1 MKHGKL
7 LPVWTL
13 ALALG
18 LTVGVLAL
26 TACTGGDDKASGS
39 EQAAEPTTVVDKTV
53 DDAADEAG
61 GQPVDDGSVWVVTK
75 EVGSYQVA
83 DSSSQ
88 VEITYE
94 LDEQG
99 NAVKLTQTQGEG
111 FEPYVATS
119 TFDEDGYITQTNDS
133 LGAGMTLTYTL
144 EKDEQGRLTKS
155 TGSDGTT
162 EEITYDDAGNI
173 AKRVIT
179 GSSMGEDPD
188 GNWTITGT
196 YSSTTVYDK
205 NGHVSSVL
213 NENGETCQLVKKT
226 FTYNDAGQI
235 TSVKNEYFSG
245 TDPDNLEPDASPAV
259 AAKVEYDDNGNIA
272 RVTEEGEAYTYVTS
286 YEYTKVE
293 HPSLAVRLNSHNL
306 YV

>member
-1 MKHGKL
+1 MKHSKL
-7 LPVWTL
+7 LPVWML

-18 LTVGVLAL
+18 LVAGTMAL
-26 TACTGGDDKASGS
+26 TACTGGGDTASDS
-39 EQAAEPTTVVDKTV
+39 EQTAEPSDAKEETTQ
-53 DDAADEAG
+53 DAADEADQ
-61 GQPVDDGSVWVVTK
+61 QPADDGSVWVVTK
-75 EVGSYQVA
+75 EVGSYEVA
-83 DSSSQ
+83 DSSSE
-88 VEITYE
+88 VEISYE
-94 LDEQG
+94 LDEHG
-99 NAVKLTQTQGEG
+99 NAVKLTQTQGAG
-111 FEPYVATS
+111 FEPYVATN
-119 TFDEDGYITQTNDS
+119 TFDEDGYITQTTDS
-133 LGAGMTLTYTL
+133 LGEGSVLTYTL

-179 GSSMGEDPD
+179 GSAMGEDPE
-188 GNWTITGT
+188 GNWTVTGT
-196 YSSTTVYDK
+196 YSSTTVYDE

-245 TDPDNLEPDASPAV
+245 TNPDNLEPDASPSV
-259 AAKVEYDDNGNIA
+259 EGKVEYDDNGNIA
-272 RVTEEGEAYTYVTS
+272 RITEEGEAYTYVTK

-293 HPSLAVRLNSHNL
+293 NPSLAVRLNARNL

>member
-1 MKHGKL
+1 MKHSKL

-18 LTVGVLAL
+18 LAVGTLAL
-26 TACTGGDDKASGS
+26 TACTGGDGSATGS
-39 EQAAEPTTVVDKTV
+39 EQATEPAVAEEETTQ
-53 DDAADEAG
+53 DAAAEADE
-61 GQPVDDGSVWVVTK
+61 QPADDGSVWVVTK
-75 EVGSYQVA
+75 EVGSYEVA

-88 VEITYE
+88 VEIAYE
-94 LDEQG
+94 LDEHG
-99 NAVKLTQTQGEG
+99 NAVKLTQTQGAG

-119 TFDEDGYITQTNDS
+119 TFDEDGYITKTTDS
-133 LGAGMTLTYTL
+133 LGESSALTYAL
-144 EKDEQGRLTKS
+144 EKDDQGRLTKS
-155 TGSDGTT
+155 TGSDGTI

-179 GSSMGEDPD
+179 GNAMGEDPD
-188 GNWTITGT
+188 GNWTVIGT
-196 YSSTTVYDK
+196 YSSTTVYDE

-226 FTYNDAGQI
+226 FTYDDAGRI
-235 TSVKNEYFSG
+235 TSVKNEYLSG
-245 TDPDNLEPDASPAV
+245 TDPDNLEPDAAPSV
-259 AAKVEYDDNGNIA
+259 EGKVEYDDNGNIV
-272 RVTEEGEAYTYVTS
+272 RITEEGEAYTYVTT

-293 HPSLAVRLNSHNL
+293 SPSLAVRLNARNL